1 MEYSKASL
9 DRQVDEPTSST
20 SSTAA
25 KAVGAELASMLPR
38 HDKPWFRQR
47 NLLQLNF
54 LLLFVIL
61 TPTSLGFD
69 ASMMNA
75 LMSLETWNNYFGT
88 PRGALLGF
96 MNAVMPLGTIIGS
109 LPAGWTSDKIGRKKT
124 IMLGLVV
131 LIMAG
136 ILQGCSRNIA
146 AFIVARFFVGIG
158 IEFTAAPSPVLI
170 SELAY
175 PAHRGKMTSL
185 FQCFFYLG
193 AIASS
198 WITFGTSSMKG
209 SEWSWRIPS
218 ILQVF
223 FPIVQIVGLYFVPE
237 SPRWLIAKGRL
248 SEARATFA
256 KYHAAG
262 DDSHPLV
269 DYEMSEI
276 TSHIET
282 ERAVAGMGW
291 LSLVRTKADR
301 KRMAICVFSAFIS
314 NWSGNGIITYYLSLV
329 LESVGITDSFT
340 KTLINGVLQIFN
352 FFAATGAALLVD
364 RVGRRPLWIASCAG
378 MLITYIILTVL
389 SAEFVKTSHSGVGIG
404 VIVTLF
410 LYFFHYDIAVTPLTF
425 AYPTEIFPFHARQK
439 GMAVVM
445 LVNGVCG
452 MTNTF
457 VNPIALGEMGWRY
470 YIVYIALLAIMLTFV
485 VLFFAETKGHSL
497 EEIADIFEGPFLVI
511 GRSKR
516 RLTGVSV
523 HDEEG
528 SARCGQSTGV
538 GPEAKGSS
546 TAVAIHKE

>member
-1 MEYSKASL
+1 MEYSKASH
-9 DRQVDEPTSST
+9 DRKADEPTP
-20 SSTAA
+20 STAV
-25 KAVGAELASMLPR
+25 KAVGVELASVLPR
-38 HDKPWFRQR
+38 HDGPWFRQR
-47 NLLQLNF
+47 NLLQLNL
-54 LLLFVIL
+54 LLLFVLL

-75 LMSLETWNNYFGT
+75 LMSLETWNDYFGT
-88 PRGALLGF
+88 PRGAKLGF
-96 MNAVMPLGTIIGS
+96 MNAVMPLGTIIGA
-109 LPAGWTSDKIGRKKT
+109 LPAGWTSDRIGRKRA
-124 IMLGLVV
+124 IILGLCV
-131 LIMAG
+131 LIMAA
-136 ILQGCSRNIA
+136 ILQGCSRNIT
-146 AFIVARFFVGIG
+146 AFIMACFFVGIG

-175 PAHRGKMTSL
+175 PTHRGKMTSL

-198 WITFGTSSMKG
+198 WVTFGTSSMNG
-209 SEWSWRIPS
+209 SAWSWRIPS
-218 ILQVF
+218 LLQAF
-223 FPIVQIVGLYFVPE
+223 FPVIQLVGLCFVPE
-237 SPRWLIAKGRL
+237 SPRWLISKGRL
-248 SEARATFA
+248 SEARASFT

-282 ERAVAGMGW
+282 ERAIAGMGW
-291 LSLVRTKADR
+291 FSLVRTKADR
-301 KRMAICVFSAFIS
+301 KRLAICVFSAFIS

-329 LESVGITDSFT
+329 LDSVGITDSFT
-340 KTLINGVLQIFN
+340 KTLINGILQVFN
-352 FFAATGAALLVD
+352 FFAATCAALLVD
-364 RVGRRPLWIASCAG
+364 RVGRRPLWIVSCAG
-378 MLITYIILTVL
+378 MLVTYIILTVL
-389 SAEFVKTSHSGVGIG
+389 SAEFVESSHSGVGIG

-445 LVNGVCG
+445 FFNGACG

-457 VNPIALGEMGWRY
+457 VNPIALGNMGWKY
-470 YIVYIALLAIMLTFV
+470 YIVYIALLVIMLTFV

-511 GRSKR
+511 GRKR
-516 RLTGVSV
+516 RAAGVTV
-523 HDEEG
+523 DMEG
-528 SARCGQSTGV
+528 SGGRTVSIGH
-538 GPEAKGSS
+538 EAKGES
-546 TAVAIHKE
+546 TAVAVHKE